1 MYISRLAWALGRDVI
16 VIIERL
22 AKALSAGPV
31 TGVCGMPLAGTALK
45 VGALN
50 ENWAEGSYAGK
61 TGPRARPRA
70 ARATRILAAIV
81 KIGGG
86 ADRNNM
92 RWAAPAA
99 RGEA

>member
-16 VIIERL
+16 VIIGRL

-50 ENWAEGSYAGK
+50 ENWAEGSYAYDGS
-61 TGPRARPRA
+61 R
-70 ARATRILAAIV
+70 ARATRIGILAAIV

>member
-16 VIIERL
+16 VIIGRL

-50 ENWAEGSYAGK
+50 ENWAEGSYALS
-61 TGPRARPRA
+61 RAR
-70 ARATRILAAIV
+70 
-81 KIGGG
+81 
-86 ADRNNM
+86 
-92 RWAAPAA
+92 AAPGAPGHA
-99 RGEA
+99 DSRRDCENWRRSGS

>member
-1 MYISRLAWALGRDVI
+1 MYISRLAWALGRDGI

-50 ENWAEGSYAGK
+50 ENWAEPEARGIV
-61 TGPRARPRA
+61 RAPTVVPP
-70 ARATRILAAIV
+70 ARA
-81 KIGGG
+81 G
-86 ADRNNM
+86 AR
-92 RWAAPAA
+92 
-99 RGEA
+99 

>member
-16 VIIERL
+16 VIIGRL

-50 ENWAEGSYAGK
+50 ENWAEGSRTRCPA
-61 TGPRARPRA
+61 RAA

>member
-45 VGALN
+45 VGVTKAL
-50 ENWAEGSYAGK
+50 
-61 TGPRARPRA
+61 
-70 ARATRILAAIV
+70 
-81 KIGGG
+81 
-86 ADRNNM
+86 
-92 RWAAPAA
+92 
-99 RGEA
+99 

>member
-16 VIIERL
+16 VIIGRL

-50 ENWAEGSYAGK
+50 ENWAEGSYLRVK
-61 TGPRARPRA
+61 RVRPRA
-70 ARATRILAAIV
+70 ARP
-81 KIGGG
+81 G
-86 ADRNNM
+86 
-92 RWAAPAA
+92 P
-99 RGEA
+99 RGFSPRL